1 MIVTSVEQLEELQ
14 VAAKGRLK
22 SQFKKGQMKIN
33 TIRVG
38 GRERKERFHAL
49 MWTPIIFIHSDKTR
63 TQETKE
69 KSN

>member
-1 MIVTSVEQLEELQ
+1 
-14 VAAKGRLK
+14 
-22 SQFKKGQMKIN
+22 MKIN

-49 MWTPIIFIHSDKTR
+49 TWTPIIFIHSDKTR